1 MPMVPRNSPGQG
13 VTMVPGGSQATQICM
28 ALAIE
33 WPSGT
38 HLASVVAHTLGVC
51 TGPNCSRAAQA
62 TQICMAL
69 VETRPSNTSMAP
81 DPRLQHGWQPRHKE
95 SMRPLVATWATL
107 SFFSLNSHLAALQT
121 ILAHSQALVQQ
132 HRTIPQFPCCL
143 ESRAE
148 P

>member
-69 VETRPSNTSMAP
+69 VETLEHQHG
-81 DPRLQHGWQPRHKE
+81 PRLTAPTR
-95 SMRPLVATWATL
+95 VAAQTQGIHATFGGNL
-107 SFFSLNSHLAALQT
+107 GHVVVFFS
-121 ILAHSQALVQQ
+121 
-132 HRTIPQFPCCL
+132 
-143 ESRAE
+143 
-148 P
+148 